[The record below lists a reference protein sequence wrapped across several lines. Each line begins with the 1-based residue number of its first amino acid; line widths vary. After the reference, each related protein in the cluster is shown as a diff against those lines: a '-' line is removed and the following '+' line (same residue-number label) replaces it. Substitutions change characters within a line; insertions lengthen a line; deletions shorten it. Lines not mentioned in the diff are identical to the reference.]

1 MADCAGE
8 TVLYLMIYWMQ
19 LLQNTVSHVIVQ
31 SGFVTMGHDVL
42 TEEEHGILITVVQC
56 EINVTIMS
64 AQFETVTIVWVVPMR
79 WSRYICMFCL

>member
-19 LLQNTVSHVIVQ
+19 LLQNMVSHVIVQ
-31 SGFVTMGHDVL
+31 SGFVSVGHGVL
-42 TEEEHGILITVVQC
+42 TEVEHGILTTVVQC
-56 EINVTIMS
+56 EISVTIMT
-64 AQFETVTIVWVVPMR
+64 AQLETVTIVWVVPTR